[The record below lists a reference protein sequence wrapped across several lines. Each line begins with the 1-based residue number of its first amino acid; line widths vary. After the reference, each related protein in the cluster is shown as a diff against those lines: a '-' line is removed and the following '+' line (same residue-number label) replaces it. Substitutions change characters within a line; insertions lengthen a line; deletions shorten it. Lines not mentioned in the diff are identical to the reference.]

1 MGLPNVKINI
11 GNGQL
16 GRSATTDD
24 GVAGLVIPATAKPNL
39 PLYTPKQI
47 FSLKEAETLGLTI
60 ANDVAEQIDAWQQIK
75 EFFDEAG
82 SNAELNIMTYPME
95 RTLTQMCDPT
105 NTGTNSVRTLLDFA
119 EGRITLLA
127 IGRYINPTL
136 VYNQVNQGG
145 IDADVHTAMLKLN
158 VMALEYRDAFSPFSA
173 FMDCRGWNGVVAD
186 LTDLRTYS
194 YEKVTGVLCSS
205 QSGKKSAAM
214 GLVLGRYAKI
224 PVQRSCG
231 RVKDGGVN
239 VAVPAF
245 TDGLILKKFS
255 RAKLDTIHDKGYLFF
270 TNFTGRSGA
279 YFNDDP
285 TCTPQNNDYLTV
297 ANNRVIDKALRLMY
311 VTYVGE
317 LNDEVSVSADGKI
330 APTQITYLQ
339 QIMANALQTMVD
351 AGNISDYEVFIDPTQ
366 NVIATDKL
374 IVSVK
379 VLPVGHTKFIEG
391 NLSFKNPAS

>member
-1 MGLPNVKINI
+1 MGLPNIKIII

-16 GRSATTDD
+16 GRTATTDD
-24 GVAGLVIPATAKPNL
+24 GVAGLVVCATAKPNL

-47 FSLKEAETLGLTI
+47 FSLKEVETLGITQ
-60 ANDVAEQIDAWQQIK
+60 ANDATEQVDTWQQIK
-75 EFFDEAG
+75 EYFDEAG

-136 VYNQVNQGG
+136 AYNQVNQGG
-145 IDADVHTAMLKLN
+145 IDSDAHTAMLKLN
-158 VMALEYRDAFSPFSA
+158 VMALEYRDHFQPFSG
-173 FMDCRGWNGVVAD
+173 FVDCRGWSGVIAD
-186 LTDLRTYS
+186 LTDLRTYT
-194 YEKVTGVLCSS
+194 YQKVTGVLCGS
-205 QSGKKSAAM
+205 QTGKKSSAV

-231 RVKDGGVN
+231 RVKDGGLN
-239 VAVPAF
+239 LTVATF
-245 TDGLILKKFS
+245 TDGSIVKKFS
-255 RAKLDTIHDKGYLFF
+255 EAKLNAIHDKGYLFIR
-270 TNFTGRSGA
+270 TFTGRSGF

-285 TCTPQNNDYLTV
+285 TCTPLNDDYLTV

-317 LNDEVSVSADGKI
+317 LNDEVSVNADGKI

-339 QIMANALQTMVD
+339 QIMANALQTMVS

-379 VLPVGHTKFIEG
+379 VFPVGHTKFIEG